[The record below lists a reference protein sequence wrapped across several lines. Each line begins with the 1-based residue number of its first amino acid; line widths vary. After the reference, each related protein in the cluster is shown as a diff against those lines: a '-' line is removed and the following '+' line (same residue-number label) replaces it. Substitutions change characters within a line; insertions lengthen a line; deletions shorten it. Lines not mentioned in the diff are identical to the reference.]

1 MTERRFTPLVGELK
15 IQAKN
20 LRARLAQGGDF
31 ISHSESL
38 EIIAAQYGRRDWN
51 TLRAESAM
59 LQSSALKV
67 GARLK
72 GRYLRQPFSGEV
84 ISISKLA
91 GDKTRLAIRFDAPVD
106 VVTFESFSAFRTRVT
121 VVVGADWTSP
131 RKTSDGAP
139 HLVIEGVA

>member
-1 MTERRFTPLVGELK
+1 MTEQSVLPPVGALK
-15 IQAKN
+15 AQAKN
-20 LRARLAQGGDF
+20 LRARLAEDGDF

-51 TLRAESAM
+51 TLRAEAARR
-59 LQSSALKV
+59 QSSALKV
-67 GARLK
+67 GARLN
-72 GRYLRQPFSGEV
+72 GRYLRQPFTGEV
-84 ISISKLA
+84 ISLSKLP

-121 VVVGADWTSP
+121 AVVGADWTSP

-139 HLVIEGVA
+139 HLAIESVE